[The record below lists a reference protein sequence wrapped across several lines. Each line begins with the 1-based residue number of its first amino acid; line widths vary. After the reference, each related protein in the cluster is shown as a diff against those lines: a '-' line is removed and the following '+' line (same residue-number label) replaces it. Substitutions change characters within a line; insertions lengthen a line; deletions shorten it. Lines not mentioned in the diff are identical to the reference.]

1 MVKKM
6 LAFLMVVATLLCGCR
21 IVKNDTAKQKEI
33 DYTVSDYNE
42 VPKEVQQI
50 VDERKEEKFQTTYT
64 DMENTYILIGYGK
77 QNADGYSIR
86 LDEIY
91 ESTTNVYVK
100 TTFEGPDELPESKEV
115 TYPYIIIKIEY
126 TEKGVKIL

>member
-1 MVKKM
+1 MRKIIM
-6 LAFLMVVATLLCGCR
+6 ALLLVTVITSGCT
-21 IVKNDTAKQKEI
+21 IVENDTRKQREV
-33 DYTVSDYNE
+33 DYTISDYNE

-64 DMENTYILIGYGK
+64 DMENTYIIIGYGK
-77 QNADGYSIR
+77 KNADGYSIK

-91 ESTTNVYVK
+91 ESTTDVFVK
-100 TTFEGPDELPESKEV
+100 TTFSGPDEVPENKEV